1 MQVFSLYL
9 NFSVRRDPVSTYR
22 LGDGPPV
29 QCRIVWVGWGAVA
42 WRFAIRWM
50 PALGLRSHTPP
61 VYTFK
66 ILKSQTVW
74 LQKSAFHTRI
84 YITGVRTRVRTHF
97 VLVHLVQGFIL
108 KRVRTEYEREYGR
121 IKNIIFIQGFIYK
134 LRHRRLNKKT
144 SHSYSSILY
153 KDLCYNGYERST
165 KGVRAESA

>member
-1 MQVFSLYL
+1 M
-9 NFSVRRDPVSTYR
+9 
-22 LGDGPPV
+22 
-29 QCRIVWVGWGAVA
+29 W
-42 WRFAIRWM
+42 FAIRWM

-108 KRVRTEYEREYGR
+108 KRVRTEYEREYER
-121 IKNIIFIQGFIYK
+121 IKHIIFIQGFIHK
-134 LRHRRLNKKT
+134 LRHRRLNKNHFAFVLVHFVQGFMLQRVRT
-144 SHSYSSILY
+144 E
-153 KDLCYNGYERST
+153 YERST
-165 KGVRAESA
+165 SGVCLIILHATSTGNLL